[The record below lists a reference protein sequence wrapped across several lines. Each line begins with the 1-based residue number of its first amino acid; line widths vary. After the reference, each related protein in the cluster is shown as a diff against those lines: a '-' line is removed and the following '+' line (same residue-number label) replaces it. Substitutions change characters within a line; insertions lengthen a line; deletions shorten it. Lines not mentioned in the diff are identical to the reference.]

1 MQETIL
7 IVFTGILAIAVLIQT
22 ILFFGMYRAIRQMTV
37 WMDGMSKDLL
47 RNVELVS
54 SRVEEAVTAIRSVA
68 DGIKPIQ
75 EKLTVTSDLVSRRA
89 ADLDDFL
96 AEATAT
102 ARREMRHIQDTV
114 HLATTKVEQTIEL
127 VHSSILAPLN
137 EASAIT
143 RAVRVGLDVLFRRG
157 KNRSATAQDEE
168 MFI

>member
-1 MQETIL
+1 M
-7 IVFTGILAIAVLIQT
+7 
-22 ILFFGMYRAIRQMTV
+22 
-37 WMDGMSKDLL
+37 
-47 RNVELVS
+47 
-54 SRVEEAVTAIRSVA
+54 
-68 DGIKPIQ
+68 
-75 EKLTVTSDLVSRRA
+75 
-89 ADLDDFL
+89 